1 MATQPAGL
9 PIADLREAGLL
20 WLINRVVFHPRGY
33 ALALVTDEA
42 GEAVGWLLQG
52 DGSEP
57 WTFAGAPDERGVDED
72 GMFRAAEA
80 TFAAATRAAMEHG

>member
-1 MATQPAGL
+1 MAGL
-9 PIADLREAGLL
+9 PIADLRECGLL

-33 ALALVTDEA
+33 ALALVVGPD
-42 GEAVGWLLQG
+42 GEAVGWVLQG

-57 WTFAGAPDERGVDED
+57 WTFTGPADERAVDED
-72 GMFRAAEA
+72 AMFRAAEA